1 MTLLA
6 SLRDWLKAQ
15 QLDAV
20 LLSSRQNK
28 QPHLGISTGS
38 GYVVISRES
47 AHILVD
53 SRYYVEV
60 EARAQGYQLHLLDA
74 TNTLTTIV
82 NQIIADEQL
91 QTLGF
96 EGQQVSWETAHRW
109 QSELNAKLVSAT
121 PDVLRQIK
129 TPEEVEKIRFAC
141 GIADRGAE
149 HIRRF
154 IQAGMSEREIAAEL
168 EWFMRQQGAEKA
180 SFDTIVASGWRGALP
195 HGKASDKIV
204 AAGEFVTLDFGAL
217 YQGYCSD
224 MTRTLLVNGEGVSA
238 ESHPLFNV
246 YQIVLQA
253 QLAAISAIRPGVRC
267 QQVDDAAR
275 RVITEAGYGDYF
287 GHNTGHA
294 IGIEVHEDPRFSPRD
309 TTTLQPGMLLTVEP
323 GIYLPGQGGVRI
335 EDVVLVTPQGAEVL
349 YAMPKN
355 SVAHGRGIMDLSLL
369 KALSEADAIASSE
382 QEVRQILLEE
392 ADRLQKEVRFD
403 GLGSV
408 LIRLNESTG
417 PKVMICAHMDEVGFM
432 VRSISREGA
441 IDVLPV
447 GNVRMAAR
455 QLQPVRI
462 TTREECK
469 IPGLL
474 DGDRQGNDVS
484 AMRVDIGARSYDEVM
499 QAGIRPGD
507 RVTFD
512 TTFQVL
518 PHQRVMGKA
527 FDDRL
532 GCYLLV
538 TLLRELHDAELPAEV
553 WLVASSSEEVGLRG
567 GQTATRAVS
576 PDVAIVLDT
585 ACWAKNFD
593 YGAANHR
600 QIGNGPMLV
609 LSDKSLIA
617 PPKLTAWVETVAAE
631 IGVPLQAD
639 MFSNG
644 GTDGGAVHLTGTG
657 VPTVVMGPATRH
669 GHCAASIADCRD
681 ILQMQQLLSALIQ
694 RLTRET
700 VVQLTDFR

>member
-109 QSELNAKLVSAT
+109 KSELNAKLVSAT

-129 TPEEVEKIRFAC
+129 TPEEVEIIRLAC

-238 ESHPLFNV
+238 ESHPLFDV

-275 RVITEAGYGDYF
+275 QVITEAGFSHYF

-335 EDVVLVTPQGAEVL
+335 EDVVLVT
-349 YAMPKN
+349 
-355 SVAHGRGIMDLSLL
+355 
-369 KALSEADAIASSE
+369 
-382 QEVRQILLEE
+382 
-392 ADRLQKEVRFD
+392 
-403 GLGSV
+403 
-408 LIRLNESTG
+408 
-417 PKVMICAHMDEVGFM
+417 
-432 VRSISREGA
+432 
-441 IDVLPV
+441 
-447 GNVRMAAR
+447 
-455 QLQPVRI
+455 
-462 TTREECK
+462 
-469 IPGLL
+469 
-474 DGDRQGNDVS
+474 
-484 AMRVDIGARSYDEVM
+484 
-499 QAGIRPGD
+499 
-507 RVTFD
+507 
-512 TTFQVL
+512 
-518 PHQRVMGKA
+518 
-527 FDDRL
+527 
-532 GCYLLV
+532 
-538 TLLRELHDAELPAEV
+538 
-553 WLVASSSEEVGLRG
+553 
-567 GQTATRAVS
+567 
-576 PDVAIVLDT
+576 

-617 PPKLTAWVETVAAE
+617 PPKLTAWIETVAAE

-681 ILQMQQLLSALIQ
+681 ILQMEQLLSALIQ

>member
-109 QSELNAKLVSAT
+109 KSELNAKLVSAT

-129 TPEEVEKIRFAC
+129 TPEEVEIIRLAC

-224 MTRTLLVNGEGVSA
+224 MTRTLLVNGQ
-238 ESHPLFNV
+238 
-246 YQIVLQA
+246 QI
-253 QLAAISAIRPGVRC
+253 
-267 QQVDDAAR
+267 DDAAR
-275 RVITEAGYGDYF
+275 RVITEAGFGDYF

-349 YAMPKN
+349 YAMPKT
-355 SVAHGRGIMDLSLL
+355 
-369 KALSEADAIASSE
+369 
-382 QEVRQILLEE
+382 
-392 ADRLQKEVRFD
+392 
-403 GLGSV
+403 V
-408 LIRLNESTG
+408 L
-417 PKVMICAHMDEVGFM
+417 
-432 VRSISREGA
+432 
-441 IDVLPV
+441 
-447 GNVRMAAR
+447 
-455 QLQPVRI
+455 
-462 TTREECK
+462 
-469 IPGLL
+469 
-474 DGDRQGNDVS
+474 
-484 AMRVDIGARSYDEVM
+484 
-499 QAGIRPGD
+499 
-507 RVTFD
+507 
-512 TTFQVL
+512 
-518 PHQRVMGKA
+518 
-527 FDDRL
+527 
-532 GCYLLV
+532 
-538 TLLRELHDAELPAEV
+538 
-553 WLVASSSEEVGLRG
+553 
-567 GQTATRAVS
+567 
-576 PDVAIVLDT
+576 
-585 ACWAKNFD
+585 
-593 YGAANHR
+593 
-600 QIGNGPMLV
+600 
-609 LSDKSLIA
+609 
-617 PPKLTAWVETVAAE
+617 
-631 IGVPLQAD
+631 
-639 MFSNG
+639 
-644 GTDGGAVHLTGTG
+644 LTGE
-657 VPTVVMGPATRH
+657 A
-669 GHCAASIADCRD
+669 
-681 ILQMQQLLSALIQ
+681 
-694 RLTRET
+694 
-700 VVQLTDFR
+700 

>member
-109 QSELNAKLVSAT
+109 KSELNAKLVSAT

-129 TPEEVEKIRFAC
+129 TPEEVEIIRLAC

-238 ESHPLFNV
+238 ESHPLFDV

-275 RVITEAGYGDYF
+275 QVITEAGFSHYF

-335 EDVVLVTPQGAEVL
+335 EDVVL
-349 YAMPKN
+349 
-355 SVAHGRGIMDLSLL
+355 
-369 KALSEADAIASSE
+369 
-382 QEVRQILLEE
+382 
-392 ADRLQKEVRFD
+392 
-403 GLGSV
+403 
-408 LIRLNESTG
+408 
-417 PKVMICAHMDEVGFM
+417 
-432 VRSISREGA
+432 
-441 IDVLPV
+441 
-447 GNVRMAAR
+447 
-455 QLQPVRI
+455 
-462 TTREECK
+462 
-469 IPGLL
+469 
-474 DGDRQGNDVS
+474 
-484 AMRVDIGARSYDEVM
+484 
-499 QAGIRPGD
+499 
-507 RVTFD
+507 
-512 TTFQVL
+512 
-518 PHQRVMGKA
+518 
-527 FDDRL
+527 
-532 GCYLLV
+532 
-538 TLLRELHDAELPAEV
+538 
-553 WLVASSSEEVGLRG
+553 
-567 GQTATRAVS
+567 
-576 PDVAIVLDT
+576 DT

-617 PPKLTAWVETVAAE
+617 PPKLTAWIETVAAE

-681 ILQMQQLLSALIQ
+681 ILQMEQLLSALIQ

>member
-129 TPEEVEKIRFAC
+129 TPEEVEKIRLAC

-224 MTRTLLVNGEGVSA
+224 MTRTVALGHATE
-238 ESHPLFNV
+238 EMRKV
-246 YQIVLQA
+246 YDTVLRA
-253 QLAAISAIRPGVRC
+253 QLAGIAASHAGASGKSIDG
-267 QQVDDAAR
+267 AAR
-275 RVITEAGYGDYF
+275 DIITEAGYGPYF
-287 GHNTGHA
+287 GHSYGHSLGLE
-294 IGIEVHEDPRFSPRD
+294 IHEAPNCTPRNENPIPAGAVCSA
-309 TTTLQPGMLLTVEP
+309 EP
-323 GIYLPGQGGVRI
+323 GIYIPGKFGVRI
-335 EDVVLVTPQGAEVL
+335 EDVV
-349 YAMPKN
+349 
-355 SVAHGRGIMDLSLL
+355 I
-369 KALSEADAIASSE
+369 
-382 QEVRQILLEE
+382 
-392 ADRLQKEVRFD
+392 F
-403 GLGSV
+403 
-408 LIRLNESTG
+408 
-417 PKVMICAHMDEVGFM
+417 
-432 VRSISREGA
+432 REGGCE
-441 IDVLPV
+441 V
-447 GNVRMAAR
+447 
-455 QLQPVRI
+455 I
-462 TTREECK
+462 THSPK
-469 IPGLL
+469 
-474 DGDRQGNDVS
+474 
-484 AMRVDIGARSYDEVM
+484 
-499 QAGIRPGD
+499 
-507 RVTFD
+507 
-512 TTFQVL
+512 
-518 PHQRVMGKA
+518 
-527 FDDRL
+527 
-532 GCYLLV
+532 
-538 TLLRELHDAELPAEV
+538 EL
-553 WLVASSSEEVGLRG
+553 
-567 GQTATRAVS
+567 T
-576 PDVAIVLDT
+576 
-585 ACWAKNFD
+585 
-593 YGAANHR
+593 
-600 QIGNGPMLV
+600 
-609 LSDKSLIA
+609 
-617 PPKLTAWVETVAAE
+617 
-631 IGVPLQAD
+631 
-639 MFSNG
+639 
-644 GTDGGAVHLTGTG
+644 
-657 VPTVVMGPATRH
+657 
-669 GHCAASIADCRD
+669 
-681 ILQMQQLLSALIQ
+681 IL
-694 RLTRET
+694 
-700 VVQLTDFR
+700 